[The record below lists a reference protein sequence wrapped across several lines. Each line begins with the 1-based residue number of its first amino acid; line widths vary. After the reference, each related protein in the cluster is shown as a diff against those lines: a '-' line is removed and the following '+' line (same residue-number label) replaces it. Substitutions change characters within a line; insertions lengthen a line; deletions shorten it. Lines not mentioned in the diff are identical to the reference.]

1 MHAHVVCVGWCVC
14 RGVWYGVCCVC
25 GVCVCVVCVC
35 VCVCMCVCVSV
46 YVHVCACVCGVCV
59 CVDVVSLSSR
69 VGVDGFCISLGRPT

>member
-1 MHAHVVCVGWCVC
+1 MCMHMWCVWGGVCVGACGMVCV
-14 RGVWYGVCCVC
+14 VC